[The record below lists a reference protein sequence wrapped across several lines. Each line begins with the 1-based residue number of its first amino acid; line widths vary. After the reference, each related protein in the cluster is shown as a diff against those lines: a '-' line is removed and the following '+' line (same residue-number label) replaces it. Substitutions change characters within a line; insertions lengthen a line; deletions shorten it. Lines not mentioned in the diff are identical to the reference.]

1 MHAHAEKVETRRARL
16 ETHDLAGAVPLI
28 MDQQAVLAHDAQH
41 KRADRRSA
49 FLRRREGDPPNERMH
64 ATRMLRTRRQRQ
76 QGEWL
81 RAHERVHA
89 TQGPGRPLQLA
100 ASSHDKGMCVV
111 ERDRLVVRYADF
123 RCRHQ
128 AMHRG
133 WRRAL
138 RWRHAD
144 RVHR

>member
-111 ERDRLVVRYADF
+111 ERDGLVVRYA
-123 RCRHQ
+123 
-128 AMHRG
+128 HRPCG
-133 WRRAL
+133 PRAL
-138 RWRHAD
+138 RRRWLRALRRRHAD